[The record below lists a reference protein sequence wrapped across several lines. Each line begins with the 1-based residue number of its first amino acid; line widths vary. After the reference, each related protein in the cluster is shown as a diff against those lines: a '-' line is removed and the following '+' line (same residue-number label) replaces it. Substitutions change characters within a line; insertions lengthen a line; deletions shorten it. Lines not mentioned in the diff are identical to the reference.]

1 MQNEKVMNEVIGVG
15 SLNGWTRAQVLEEYN
30 SIKTHAE
37 KGDLT
42 LEEWDSMTDT
52 LAKLYI
58 GTNCERFSTLVRL
71 FLFGRFEDLKF
82 EDCVKRI
89 C

>member
-1 MQNEKVMNEVIGVG
+1 MQNEKVSKEVIGTG
-15 SLNGWTRAQVLEEYN
+15 SLSGWTRGQVIEEFN
-30 SIKTHAE
+30 SIKCHAE
-37 KGDLT
+37 KGGLT

-52 LAKLYI
+52 LAKLYLC
-58 GTNCERFSTLVRL
+58 TNCERFSTLVRL

-82 EDCVKRI
+82 EDCVKNL